1 MIASLKFNS
10 LLTIVCLGVFT
21 ATYSQDSLKVS
32 KPTFQF
38 KNGIGVV
45 VPDSLFSLNFRFR
58 LQTRAAYFSTSADDL
73 SASAVEARVR
83 RLRLRFEGFVLNPK
97 FNYSIQLSFSRG
109 DMDWDD
115 RDNSIYNTSPNIVRD
130 AIVFYKPNKN
140 WNFIFGQTKLPGNRQ
155 RVISSG
161 EQQFAERSIVN
172 ATFTADR
179 DFGTQIHYSNS
190 LGKVAYVLKGAI
202 TTGEGRNSSASD
214 AGLAYTSR
222 IELMPFG
229 KFTNKGD
236 YFEGDLERE
245 EKPKLSLAAGYN
257 YNEGAVR
264 SGGTLGKDLYAGR
277 NLGTF
282 MADMLLKYKGIAFSS
297 EFLSRQTSNPIT
309 ISKDGKSTRY
319 VYVGNGMNTQLSY
332 CFKSKLEIAARYA
345 IITPERAIQAID
357 LQKEEIGMGVSKYL
371 NRHRIKVQG
380 NVFYLRDKDV
390 IKSAYTSEKW
400 HAVFQVE
407 LGI

>member
-1 MIASLKFNS
+1 MASLKFNN
-10 LLTIVCLGVFT
+10 LLIICCFGVFGS
-21 ATYSQDSLKVS
+21 AYSQDSLKVS
-32 KPTFQF
+32 KPTFQY
-38 KNGIGVV
+38 KNGLGVV
-45 VPDSLFSLNFRFR
+45 APDSLFSLNFRFR
-58 LQTRAAYFSTSADDL
+58 LQTRAAYFSTSADDF

-97 FNYSIQLSFSRG
+97 FNYSIQLSVSRG

-222 IELMPFG
+222 IELMPLG

-245 EKPKLSLAAGYN
+245 QTPKLSLAAGYN

-264 SGGTLGKDLYAGR
+264 SGGTLGKDLYVGR
-277 NLGTF
+277 NLGSF
-282 MADMLLKYKGIAFSS
+282 MADILFKYKGMAFSS
-297 EFLSRQTSNPIT
+297 EFISRETSDPIT
-309 ISKDGKSTRY
+309 VSKDKKSRRH
-319 VYVGNGMNTQLSY
+319 VYVGKGINTQLSY
-332 CFKSKLEIAARYA
+332 CFKNKFEIAGRYA
-345 IITPERAIQAID
+345 IITPEKSIQAID

-371 NRHRIKVQG
+371 NKHRIKLQG
-380 NVFYLRDKDV
+380 NVFYLRDSDL

-400 HAVFQVE
+400 QAVFQIE